1 MNVKKRCVLA
11 MEAGFLMFF
20 ACSIDAGSR
29 KKRQA
34 VGVALNYFTK
44 NDSTYAGVTVYTD
57 RDGETQ
63 II

>member
-1 MNVKKRCVLA
+1 
-11 MEAGFLMFF
+11 MFF

-44 NDSTYAGVTVYTD
+44 NDSTYTGVTVYTD